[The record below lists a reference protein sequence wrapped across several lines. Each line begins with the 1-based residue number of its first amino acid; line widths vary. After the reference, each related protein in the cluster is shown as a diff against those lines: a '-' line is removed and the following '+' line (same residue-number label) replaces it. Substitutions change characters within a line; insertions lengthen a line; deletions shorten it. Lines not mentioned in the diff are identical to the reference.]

1 MRLSDAER
9 KVMELVWDSEG
20 ITAKE
25 LAQILDAQVGWKKT
39 TTYTMIS
46 VCIKK
51 GYLRREE
58 PRFQCFGAVTR
69 EQVAEME
76 TDTLLANNYYDRP
89 DLLIAA
95 LVSSKRLS
103 MEQLEELSKS
113 LRELEQ

>member
-9 KVMELVWDSEG
+9 KVMEVVWDSEG

-25 LAQILDAQVGWKKT
+25 LAQILDAQVSWKKT

-51 GYLRREE
+51 GYLCRED
-58 PRFQCFGAVTR
+58 PRFHCYSVMSR
-69 EQVAEME
+69 EQVAQME
-76 TDTLLANNYYDRP
+76 TDTLLSNNYYDRA
-89 DLLIAA
+89 DLLVAA

-103 MEQLEELSKS
+103 MEQLEELSRS